1 MTGIA
6 ERIASLPLW
15 RGPIAI
21 TPLSGG
27 LSNESFVVTD
37 DAGRHVV
44 RFGKDYPFHHVFRER
59 EVMTARAAEAAGFA
73 PAVEH
78 AGPGVMVSAFID
90 GRTFEAADVRAH
102 GEAIAAM
109 MARFHRDMPARVSG
123 PGFMFW
129 PFHVVRDYVHTLSA
143 AGGAD
148 AAGLARAMRQAD
160 ALERQQVA
168 LPIVFGHNDL
178 LPANFIRDDNRLW
191 LIDFEYAGFSTAMFD
206 LAGIASNAG
215 MTAGESDALLGAYFG
230 HAPDTALR
238 RSHSAMQCVSLLR
251 EALWGL
257 VSRIHL
263 AAPGVDYDA
272 YATDNFNRLAE
283 SLDRHQT
290 HFGRLDP

>member
-1 MTGIA
+1 MTGVT
-6 ERIASLPLW
+6 ERIRSLPLW
-15 RGPIAI
+15 RGPIVIA
-21 TPLSGG
+21 PLSGG
-27 LSNESFVVTD
+27 LSNESFVVSD

-44 RFGKDYPFHHVFRER
+44 RFGKDYPFHHVLRER

-90 GRTFEAADVRAH
+90 GRTFEAADVCAH

-109 MARFHRDMPARVSG
+109 MARFHRDMPARVTG

-129 PFHVVRDYVHTLSA
+129 PFHVVRDYVHSLSA
-143 AGGAD
+143 AGGTDAD
-148 AAGLARAMRQAD
+148 VLARALRQAD

-178 LPANFIRDDNRLW
+178 LPANFIHDGERLW

-215 MTAGESDALLGAYFG
+215 MSSGQADDLLGAYFG
-230 HAPDTALR
+230 YAPGEALR
-238 RSHSAMQCVSLLR
+238 RSHSAMQCASLLR

-272 YATDNFNRLAE
+272 YAAENFTRLAA